1 MADITVKRIEEFDTP
16 NGGGFCRARASLG
29 VTSFG
34 MQVEN
39 FRPHFEHHPRHD
51 HADDGR
57 RRSNTALAG
66 SATVHAGGSEYRL
79 EPGVFIRIGPGE
91 MRQVTTGDEGVQL
104 LAIGAVPRAGVRRAT
119 VHRGRC
125 ITSRLTGYAMMW
137 SWTVGRL
144 GMGTGVL

>member
-39 FRPHFEHHPRHD
+39 FPPHFEHHPSHD
-51 HADDGR
+51 HTDDGQEEVY
-57 RRSNTALAG
+57 TALAG

-91 MRQVTTGDEGVQL
+91 IRQVTTGDEGVQL
-104 LAIGAVPRAGVRRAT
+104 LAIGAVP
-119 VHRGRC
+119 GRP
-125 ITSRLTGYAMMW
+125 YAAP
-137 SWTVGRL
+137 SFTEEGASL
-144 GMGTGVL
+144 PG